1 MKKLFFLLTLL
12 CLKLTADPLKTESEI
27 EKVTVFLNGAQIN
40 RMSDISIPKGTSEIY
55 FENLSAKLNPESIQ
69 LSSDANLMIT
79 DVKHERYQPN
89 APDPGETMPEAA
101 RLEIERITEVNED
114 LDYQMRAIAG
124 EEEILKAEQKLIKN
138 IRLLQT
144 GTDSLE
150 LLQSS
155 LDYYHVKYV
164 EIINRLLELDKQKKK
179 ANKAKLANVNE
190 INEIHKKHKVEVDLS
205 QKYRIIASVNS
216 SFPIKAKFNLNYM
229 VYDAYWKPA
238 YDIRAEEIDSPIKIN
253 YKGNVVQNTGIDWE
267 GVKLTVSTSNPSQN
281 KNRPILNPWYVDF
294 FNPNFYRDQNAYNLN
309 SYIQK
314 DESTSLESVKEKSR
328 SIPAAADYKNI
339 ATVVQNNINVQYQ
352 MDVEYNIPSD
362 GMVHSVQMTEEE
374 VDAEFQYHSVPKLDC
389 RAFLLAKI
397 KEWGDLN
404 LLAGDANLFFD
415 GIYVGKT
422 YIDPNVINDELL
434 LSLGVDEKVSVK
446 RYKLET
452 DASHSFFGGNKTEVF
467 TYEISIRNNKN
478 ESITMD
484 LLDQIPLSHNEEIEI
499 SLVDANGADYTKD
512 YGKLLWDVEIG
523 PNSIK
528 KFKFKYSVKYPEDK
542 TVGGI

>member
-12 CLKLTADPLKTESEI
+12 CLKLSADPLKTESEI
-27 EKVTVFLNGAQIN
+27 KKVTVFLNGAQVN
-40 RMSDISIPKGTSEIY
+40 RMSDISIPKGNSEIH
-55 FENLSAKLNPESIQ
+55 FDNLSTKLNPESIQ

-79 DVKHERYQPN
+79 DVKHQLYQPE
-89 APDPGETMPEAA
+89 APDPSETMPEAA
-101 RLEIERITEVNED
+101 RLEIESIGVLNED
-114 LDYQMRAIAG
+114 LDYELRAIAA
-124 EEEILKAEQKLIKN
+124 EEEILMAESNLIKN
-138 IRLLQT
+138 IRLLKQ

-150 LLQSS
+150 LLQNS

-164 EIINRLLELDKQKKK
+164 QINKRIIELDRQKKK
-179 ANKAKLANVNE
+179 ANKAKLANVNQ
-190 INEIHKKHKVEVDLS
+190 INEIHKKHKVEIDRS

-216 SFPIKAKFNLNYM
+216 SYPVKAKFELNYM
-229 VYDAYWKPA
+229 VHDAYWKPA
-238 YDIRAEEIDSPIKIN
+238 YDIRAEDIESPIKIN
-253 YKGNVVQNTGIDWE
+253 YKGNVVQNTGVDWE
-267 GVKLTVSTSNPSQN
+267 DVKLTVSTSNPSQN

-294 FNPNFYRDQNAYNLN
+294 YNPNYYRNQSATNLN
-309 SYIQK
+309 SYIQT
-314 DESTSLESVKEKSR
+314 DEVASEMDYKKEKAMPGKAYD
-328 SIPAAADYKNI
+328 IKNI

-352 MDVEYNIPSD
+352 LDVDYNIPSD

-374 VDAEFQYHSVPKLDC
+374 VDAEYQYHSVPKMDC

-397 KEWGDLN
+397 KEWGNLN
-404 LLAGDANLFFD
+404 LLAGDANLFF
-415 GIYVGKT
+415 GGVYVGKT
-422 YIDPNVINDELL
+422 RIDPNVINDEML
-434 LSLGVDEKVSVK
+434 LSLGVDEKVNVK
-446 RYKLET
+446 RYQLET

-499 SLVDANGADYTKD
+499 NLVDSNGAAYTKD

-528 KFKFKYSVKYPEDK
+528 KFKFSYSVKYPEDK
-542 TVGGI
+542 TIGGI